1 LSIANAMRL
10 YLVYCGVTSFLFAI
24 AYTVAAVYRVQSVGL
39 SPLQLVLVGTT
50 LEVTYFLFNVP
61 TGVVAD
67 TYSRRLSVIVGV
79 LLWGLG
85 LLVEGSFPIFV
96 AILLAQ
102 VIGGIGYTFVE
113 GAIEAWL
120 TDEVGEEDVGRALL
134 RGGQIGRVA
143 AFVGIGASVGLASV
157 RLNLPLLTAGALFL
171 AFGGYLAVTMGERR
185 VRRTTGEA
193 VVGWQARVRGS
204 VQEMTTTARIGA
216 GVMRHRPLALTVL
229 AVAAI
234 FGGFTEG
241 FDRLWEAH
249 FLTVIGLPGLGAL
262 EPVVWFG
269 IIEASA
275 MLLGIGAAEVLRR
288 RADLEQPVNAVRV
301 LFGLEAALMAAVVVF
316 ALAGG
321 FALAVAAYLV
331 ASMAR
336 SLVYPVYTAWINRG
350 LDPQARATILS
361 MSGQADALGQFTV
374 GPALGALGS
383 GFGLRVA
390 LTAAG
395 LALMPAVLLYARAM
409 GKVRGASEAAP
420 ESARTQACG
429 GSSTNR
435 D

>member
-1 LSIANAMRL
+1 MCFLGATRALRL
-10 YLVYCGVTSFLFAI
+10 YLVYSGVSSFLFAV
-24 AYTVAAVYRVQSVGL
+24 AYTVAAVYRVQTVGL

-61 TGVVAD
+61 TGIVAD

-79 LLWGLG
+79 VLWGLG
-85 LLVEGSFPIFV
+85 LIVEGAFPLFV
-96 AILLAQ
+96 AVLLAQ
-102 VIGGIGYTFVE
+102 VIAGIGYTFVE

-120 TDEVGEEDVGRALL
+120 TDEVGEENVGPALL
-134 RGGQIGRVA
+134 RGGQLGGVA
-143 AFVGIGASVGLASV
+143 AFVGIGVSVGLASV
-157 RLNLPLLTAGALFL
+157 RLNLPLLVAGALFL
-171 AFGGYLAVTMGERR
+171 VLGAYLAVRMGERR
-185 VRRTTGEA
+185 LRRSTAETA
-193 VVGWQARVRGS
+193 VGWRARVRGPLS
-204 VQEMTTTARIGA
+204 EMATTARIGVA
-216 GVMRHRPLALTVL
+216 EMRRRPLALTVL

-249 FLTVIGLPGLGAL
+249 FLTVIGLPGLGRL

-269 IIEASA
+269 IIAA
-275 MLLGIGAAEVLRR
+275 GATLLGIGAAELLRR
-288 RADLEQPVNAVRV
+288 RADLDRPASAVRV
-301 LFGLEAALMAAVVVF
+301 LFGLEAALMASVVVF

-350 LDPQARATILS
+350 LDPRTRATILS
-361 MSGQADALGQFTV
+361 MSGQADALGQFTI
-374 GPALGALGS
+374 GPALGGLGS

-395 LALMPAVLLYARAM
+395 LALTPAVLLYARAM
-409 GKVRGASEAAP
+409 RKGAGPLEGEA
-420 ESARTQACG
+420 ELGR
-429 GSSTNR
+429 
-435 D
+435 